1 MVRTAQQHDEELPDL
16 HERDTRVR
24 LAGMIMRLFDRWELS
39 AEDQCILLGL
49 APGARMSLSRYRHG
63 QPLADNTDL
72 LGRVGHLLGIHKALR
87 IIFPYD
93 RDLAYRWSTQP
104 NKRFGGLR
112 PLDVM
117 KQGYEGL
124 LAIRRYLDFER
135 GR

>member
-1 MVRTAQQHDEELPDL
+1 MGQTAQQHDQELPDL
-16 HERDTRVR
+16 HERDTRIR
-24 LAGMIMRLFDRWELS
+24 LAGMIMKLFDHWEIPV
-39 AEDQCILLGL
+39 EDQCILLGL

-63 QPLADNTDL
+63 RPLADNTDL

-87 IIFPYD
+87 IILPHD
-93 RDLAYRWSTQP
+93 QDLVYRWSTQP